1 MPIKQP
7 CMMNYLPKRNANV
20 GRLEMFL
27 VNPQYV
33 VVLHIGLDIR
43 ATQSIKKMYSTGK
56 IFWIGSKSSSNK
68 HT

>member
-1 MPIKQP
+1 MID
-7 CMMNYLPKRNANV
+7 YLPKRNANV

-27 VNPQYV
+27 VNPRYV

-43 ATQSIKKMYSTGK
+43 ATQSIKKIYSAGK
-56 IFWIGSKSSSNK
+56 IFWISSKRSSNK